1 MCVIVDASVGDE
13 VFGSSRSTAGKQF
26 FEWLNDGK
34 GILVIGGKL
43 RKEFYDKSHT
53 FSIWAQQ
60 AQNAGI
66 IRNVNDAKVDDKT
79 RQILAD
85 GNCKS
90 NDQHIIALAQLGGA
104 RLLYSNDKDLHQ
116 DFGNRTLIDKP
127 RGKVYSTKVH
137 KDLTPDH
144 QRLLRLKKRHLC
156 GVPE

>member
-13 VFGSSRSTAGKQF
+13 VFGSSRSSAGEQF
-26 FEWLNDGK
+26 FKWLSDGK

-79 RQILAD
+79 RQIVAD

-90 NDQHIIALAQLGGA
+90 NDSHVIALAQLGGA
-104 RLLYSNDKDLHQ
+104 RLLYSNDGDLQQ
-116 DFGNRTLIDKP
+116 DFKNKTLIDKP
-127 RGKVYSTKVH
+127 RGKVYSTKEDKDFTSVH
-137 KDLTPDH
+137 E
-144 QRLLRLKKRHLC
+144 RLLRRRDLC
-156 GVPE
+156 GATQ